1 MALLRRPDNTGYPT
15 AKEQPGD
22 QHLETNRIFGNVTK
36 AAEGLGGSS
45 GSAEV
50 HMSGSRV
57 FAPMSTLI
65 SLYQAPCQPALE
77 YPQLPAHQRV
87 P

>member
-15 AKEQPGD
+15 AKEQRGD
-22 QHLETNRIFGNVTK
+22 QHLETSLIFGNVTK

-50 HMSGSRV
+50 QTSDYRV
-57 FAPMSTLI
+57 LAPDVHPHFTVPSST
-65 SLYQAPCQPALE
+65 PAC
-77 YPQLPAHQRV
+77 A
-87 P
+87 